1 MKTIFDR
8 VCMRTL
14 VTIFMFVGVALF
26 LLPYF
31 SESLSTGIIFLI
43 LGATIAVSCGF
54 LRCYLD
60 GDCAEDRR
68 ARKLSSLK
76 HSPK

>member
-1 MKTIFDR
+1 MKAIFDR

-14 VTIFMFVGVALF
+14 VTIFMFVGVAIF

-43 LGATIAVSCGF
+43 VGAFIAVSCGF

-60 GDCAEDRR
+60 GPCAPERR
-68 ARKLSSLK
+68 TKQPR
-76 HSPK
+76 